1 MQGAVWSALHQVQLE
16 RGISC
21 VAVASCGRRF
31 VIDLPRVRV
40 ATDAAVEKLS
50 LGVATLSVRLS
61 CVRKLVDESLAQF
74 ESSKAPIRSVSR
86 DFYDIFTDYGELVK
100 LLLEASCLS
109 DKTKTRAQETF
120 ALLKEELAR
129 ERGFVAGV
137 LALPED
143 TIDELPSRAFADF
156 VVSLHAQRAHAASLQ
171 DRSSAEEIDIVK
183 PGLTPTP
190 QLSVVQQRLLLTFDV
205 RGVRKALDLDTWWP
219 IVTSHI
225 EKMNEVQSRLQALAA
240 ATGGSSGGSSEGSDP
255 KGEHGPAAE
264 ARALVKRTAAAIA
277 GTSAAGAG
285 KADEMIADLE
295 SLATSL
301 ANAPAEALKHQMVE
315 VVQRRAKKLASSPT
329 ARLEMALETPPAR
342 SNVPLVPDEWRV
354 PLSELAF
361 VCQIGHGSTGTC
373 YRAQWRGSST
383 SVAVKVAHSGSE
395 AAWLSEMSTLCKL
408 HHPNVVQLLGAVL
421 SPPTFCLVLE
431 YCHNGDLFEALQKP
445 TPPGFTISVARGVA
459 AGMVYLHSRGL
470 LHRDLK
476 SANVLLDAHNV
487 PKVTDFGCA
496 TDGGTNA
503 PHRNNKRGHLT
514 AETGTYRWMAPEV
527 VNHEQ
532 YSRPADVFSYS
543 MILFELLTH
552 EIPFSD
558 LPPVLAASAIGVG
571 KQRPVLPHGTPPS
584 IASLME
590 QCWASEPSNRPS
602 FDSIDKHLALIVG
615 ALSPQERVWLDVPT
629 GHPVVRQSP
638 ATMIAP
644 GGIKV
649 SPAAASAAALGPM
662 GSVAPAIKPIDGWTG
677 DLRGD
682 GATPV
687 ESPLAGNNPP
697 LGKRPRRP

>member
-1 MQGAVWSALHQVQLE
+1 M
-16 RGISC
+16 
-21 VAVASCGRRF
+21 
-31 VIDLPRVRV
+31 
-40 ATDAAVEKLS
+40 
-50 LGVATLSVRLS
+50 
-61 CVRKLVDESLAQF
+61 
-74 ESSKAPIRSVSR
+74 
-86 DFYDIFTDYGELVK
+86 
-100 LLLEASCLS
+100 
-109 DKTKTRAQETF
+109 
-120 ALLKEELAR
+120 
-129 ERGFVAGV
+129 
-137 LALPED
+137 
-143 TIDELPSRAFADF
+143 
-156 VVSLHAQRAHAASLQ
+156 
-171 DRSSAEEIDIVK
+171 
-183 PGLTPTP
+183 
-190 QLSVVQQRLLLTFDV
+190 
-205 RGVRKALDLDTWWP
+205 
-219 IVTSHI
+219 
-225 EKMNEVQSRLQALAA
+225 
-240 ATGGSSGGSSEGSDP
+240 
-255 KGEHGPAAE
+255 
-264 ARALVKRTAAAIA
+264 
-277 GTSAAGAG
+277 
-285 KADEMIADLE
+285 
-295 SLATSL
+295 
-301 ANAPAEALKHQMVE
+301 
-315 VVQRRAKKLASSPT
+315 
-329 ARLEMALETPPAR
+329 
-342 SNVPLVPDEWRV
+342 PLVPDEWRV

-503 PHRNNKRGHLT
+503 PHRNNKRGNLT

-602 FDSIDKHLALIVG
+602 FDSIDKHLARSY
-615 ALSPQERVWLDVPT
+615 ARA
-629 GHPVVRQSP
+629 R
-638 ATMIAP
+638 
-644 GGIKV
+644 
-649 SPAAASAAALGPM
+649 
-662 GSVAPAIKPIDGWTG
+662 
-677 DLRGD
+677 
-682 GATPV
+682 
-687 ESPLAGNNPP
+687 PP
-697 LGKRPRRP
+697 